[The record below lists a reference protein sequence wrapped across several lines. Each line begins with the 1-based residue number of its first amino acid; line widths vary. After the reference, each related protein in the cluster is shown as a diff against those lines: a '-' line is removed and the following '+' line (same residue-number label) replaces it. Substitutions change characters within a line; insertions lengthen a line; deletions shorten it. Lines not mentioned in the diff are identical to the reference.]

1 MTGGL
6 LWCILCVLI
15 RLIHLTRTGKDVSP
29 TLQLNH
35 RDSRPIYEQIAD
47 GMRRMILSGV
57 YQPDEKLPSVRD
69 LAASMAINPNTIA
82 RAYRELEAEGYIYTV
97 SGRGA
102 FCGARDTAA
111 QARTQALLEQ
121 LAALVGEL
129 KTLNVRREVYLSYW
143 EEADEH
149 DPNA

>member
-1 MTGGL
+1 MTGSL
-6 LWCILCVLI
+6 LWCILSVLFH
-15 RLIHLTRTGKDVSP
+15 LIHLTRTGKDVSP

-57 YQPDEKLPSVRD
+57 YQPDEKLPSVRE

-121 LAALVGEL
+121 LAALVSEL

>member
-1 MTGGL
+1 MTGSL
-6 LWCILCVLI
+6 LWCILSVLI

-57 YQPDEKLPSVRD
+57 YQPDEKLPSVRE

-121 LAALVGEL
+121 LAALVSEL